1 VGSQSPEKSQI
12 RQEERDIASATGRD
26 CFLIVRFVASYIFG
40 KKYKSSVK
48 SIASNGVRL
57 VIALQEQVNQ
67 DKLNAFLMKFVGDF
81 GATLHASTVLI
92 GEKLGLYKTLASSGG
107 MTPAD
112 LSGKTHTAERYVR
125 EWLSAQAAAGY
136 VMYDPKTGKYSM
148 TPEQAFTLADE
159 SSPAYLPGAFYVA
172 AAMFKDEPEITE
184 SFRTGKGVGW
194 EKHSTDLFVGTE
206 KFFRPA
212 YAGNLVSSWLPA
224 LEGVVPKLK
233 AGATVGDVGCG
244 YGSSTVIMAKAFPKS
259 KFIGYDLHKPSIEFA
274 RKSAQASGLSD
285 RVTFEVARAQDY
297 PSRNLDLVTFFDCL
311 HDMGDPAGAAK
322 HVKQSLKPDGTWM
335 IVEPYANEKLEDNYN
350 PVGRVY
356 FAASTMICTPASKA
370 QEVGLALGAQ
380 ASDSRLR
387 DVVMS
392 GGFKSFRRATETPF
406 NRVFEAKP

>member
-1 VGSQSPEKSQI
+1 
-12 RQEERDIASATGRD
+12 
-26 CFLIVRFVASYIFG
+26 
-40 KKYKSSVK
+40 
-48 SIASNGVRL
+48 
-57 VIALQEQVNQ
+57 
-67 DKLNAFLMKFVGDF
+67 MKFVGDF

-92 GEKLGLYKTLASSGG
+92 GEKLGLYKSLASSGG

-112 LSGKTHTAERYVR
+112 LSSKTHTNERYVR

-136 VMYDPKTGKYSM
+136 VLYDPKTGKYSM
-148 TPEQAFTLADE
+148 TPEQVFTLADE
-159 SSPAYLPGAFYVA
+159 NSPAYLPGAFYVA

-184 SFRTGKGVGW
+184 AFRTGKGVGW
-194 EKHSTDLFVGTE
+194 EKHHTDLFMGTE

-212 YAGNLVSSWLPA
+212 YAGNLVSNWLTA
-224 LEGVVPKLK
+224 LDGVVPKLK

-244 YGSSTVIMAKAFPKS
+244 YGSSTIIMAKAFPKS
-259 KFIGYDLHKPSIEFA
+259 KFIGYDPHKPSIEFA
-274 RKSAQASGLSD
+274 RKSAATSGLTD
-285 RVTFEVARAQDY
+285 RVTFEIAKAQDY
-297 PSRNLDLVTFFDCL
+297 PSRNLDLVAFFDCL

-322 HVKQSLKPDGTWM
+322 HVRQSLKPDGTWM
-335 IVEPYANEKLEDNYN
+335 IVEPYANEKLEDNHN

-356 FAASTMICTPASKA
+356 FSASTMICTPASKA

-387 DVVMS
+387 EVVMS